1 MAELTEKNIS
11 NENDGKGLEA
21 LKNLQNEQENKDVV
35 QEEITKKEP
44 VIDNLGR
51 SYATGRRKSSI
62 ACSVLDHVPKAENSV
77 EPDVPVEKEART
89 DDIVLALP
97 SSS

>member
-35 QEEITKKEP
+35 QEEITKKSQLLIILVVLMQLVEE
-44 VIDNLGR
+44 NLQLQESG
-51 SYATGRRKSSI
+51 
-62 ACSVLDHVPKAENSV
+62 
-77 EPDVPVEKEART
+77 
-89 DDIVLALP
+89 
-97 SSS
+97 